1 MERGESRPCPRAP
14 PRMAVLISGRG
25 SNMVSLV
32 RAALA
37 GRIRAEPAV
46 VVSSREGAAGLEAA
60 RRLGVP
66 TETVR
71 SAGFAG
77 GRAKYD
83 REIRS
88 ALRRHGVTPRAGLV
102 CLAGYMRIVG
112 PELVSE
118 YRGRVLNVHPA
129 LLPSFPG
136 LNAQR
141 QALDAGVRVTGCTVH
156 FVDAG
161 VDTGPVIVQRAV
173 RVLDGDTEESLSA
186 RILAQEHR
194 AYVEAASMVADGRVR
209 LRRGRAVRA

>member
-1 MERGESRPCPRAP
+1 
-14 PRMAVLISGRG
+14 MA
-25 SNMVSLV
+25 SLV
-32 RAALA
+32 RAALS
-37 GRIRAEPAV
+37 GRIRAEPSV
-46 VVSSREGAAGLEAA
+46 VISSREGAAGLAAA

-66 TETVR
+66 TETVP
-71 SAGFAG
+71 SAGFG
-77 GRAKYD
+77 GTRAEYD
-83 REIRS
+83 GLVRS

-112 PELVSE
+112 PALASE
-118 YRGRVLNVHPA
+118 YRGRILNVHPA

-136 LNAQR
+136 LGAQR
-141 QALDAGVRVTGCTVH
+141 QALEAGVRVTGCTVH

-161 VDTGPVIVQRAV
+161 VDTGPIVAQRAV
-173 RVLDGDTEESLSA
+173 RVLDGDTEASLSA

>member
-1 MERGESRPCPRAP
+1 
-14 PRMAVLISGRG
+14 MA
-25 SNMVSLV
+25 SLV
-32 RAALA
+32 RAALS
-37 GRIRAEPAV
+37 GRIRAEPSV
-46 VVSSREGAAGLEAA
+46 VISSREGAAGLAAA

-66 TETVR
+66 TETVP
-71 SAGFAG
+71 SAGFG
-77 GRAKYD
+77 GTRAEYD
-83 REIRS
+83 GLVRS

-112 PELVSE
+112 PALVSE
-118 YRGRVLNVHPA
+118 YRGRILNVHPA

-136 LNAQR
+136 LGAQR
-141 QALDAGVRVTGCTVH
+141 QALEAGVRVTGCTVH

-161 VDTGPVIVQRAV
+161 VDTGPIVAQRAV
-173 RVLDGDTEESLSA
+173 RVLDGDTEASLSA